1 MARWHTHTDTHTPC
15 YVQKLESYFEH
26 SHVVDK
32 SGWWV
37 GLQGVVVVW
46 AFPFLHRVYRRLSSS
61 WISKSTPQELSIS
74 WVVRELGFC
83 RFFCQIGRDVE
94 EDDGDCHRVL
104 VSRGFLWPTQCA
116 SDSPASNPDPRAGH
130 PFLPSAPVV
139 YNCPKFLEALVEVL

>member
-1 MARWHTHTDTHTPC
+1 MARSHTHTHTHTHTPC

-46 AFPFLHRVYRRLSSS
+46 AFPFLHRVYRRCHH
-61 WISKSTPQELSIS
+61 
-74 WVVRELGFC
+74 RESRSRRLKNFLFHEWLENWDFC
-83 RFFCQIGRDVE
+83 RFCQIGRDVE
-94 EDDGDCHRVL
+94 EDDGDCHSVL

-139 YNCPKFLEALVEVL
+139 YNCPNL